1 MSLADEMRTISQ
13 NAGNSPVDA
22 AYACTIK
29 EIKEAAEK
37 GKREIVWDPHIPNY
51 RDLGF
56 DSMWPSERDKELLK
70 EKLEREGFRI
80 VKPFRVSGGVTQ
92 LTEYVQW

>member
-1 MSLADEMRTISQ
+1 MSLADEMRTISK

-22 AYACTIK
+22 AYACAIK

-37 GKREIVWDPHIPNY
+37 GKREIVWSPHILNW
-51 RDLGF
+51 RELGF
-56 DSMWPSERDKELLK
+56 DDMYLSERDQELLK
-70 EKLEREGFRI
+70 EKLKREGFKI
-80 VKPFRVSGGVTQ
+80 VKPYRVSGGVTQ

>member
-1 MSLADEMRTISQ
+1 MSLADEMRTISE

-22 AYACTIK
+22 AYACAIK

-37 GKREIVWDPHIPNY
+37 GKREIVWSPHILNY
-51 RDLGF
+51 RELGF
-56 DSMWPSERDKELLK
+56 DSMWISERDQELLK
-70 EKLEREGFRI
+70 EKLKREGFR
-80 VKPFRVSGGVTQ
+80 VVMPHRVIGGVTQ